1 MVPATLSGR
10 GIPPFDCF
18 ELHIGQHFAYFGFE
32 AEGGKEVR
40 EHQYVLEPP

>member
-1 MVPATLSGR
+1 MVPATLSER

-18 ELHIGQHFAYFGFE
+18 ELLIGQHFAYFGFE

-40 EHQYVLEPP
+40 EHHHVLEV